1 MLNSN
6 FLRTREENEESRTEI
21 NTQNYKIKL
30 QDIAIQNLRIGKKMD
45 SEEIKRLKSQNEI
58 EKQRRKRIEIQL
70 KTEKELHQEEI
81 ARNEKKLHR

>member
-1 MLNSN
+1 VLNSN